1 MSSPILHIVKPN
13 VATPST
19 SAPVGP
25 VKVLI
30 QAPAL
35 MQLIDAVYMDNEEDL
50 TKSRTIGTLLGTR
63 SDDGSELEVKEC
75 YIVPHKEEAEELT
88 IEESHHISTYQLL
101 KRVNPELLI
110 VGWFSTNPVLDSF
123 TGLFQEF
130 YSKGSCFPHQPIH
143 LTLQTKDDNGDII
156 SPILKTY
163 ISSPVGVPA
172 NSTLAN
178 QIGIDK
184 IGSFAFTPVPNEVI
198 YSKTELTTLKYLN
211 KGVQT
216 ESRAVDLLGQDE
228 LKQIS
233 GSVANVASLLDT
245 LQAYVQKVIKGEI
258 EGDSNVGKRLLET
271 LNTQPS
277 SIDPDQLHTM
287 LQNHADDA
295 SLVEYLA
302 SCVKQ
307 QLDLSAKLTNF
318 MTPEESAK

>member
-13 VATPST
+13 VATPVS

-25 VKVLI
+25 VKVVI

-35 MQLIDAVYMDNEEDL
+35 MQLIDAVYMDNEENL
-50 TKSRTIGTLLGTR
+50 TQSRTIGTLLGTR
-63 SDDGSELEVKEC
+63 SDDGSELEIKEC
-75 YIVPHKEEAEELT
+75 FIVPHKEEADQLT
-88 IEESHHISTYQLL
+88 IEESYHISTYQLL
-101 KRVNPELLI
+101 RRVNPELLI

-130 YSKGSCFPHQPIH
+130 YSKSSCFPHQPIH
-143 LTLQTKDDNGDII
+143 LTLQSKDDNGDII

-163 ISSPVGVPA
+163 ISSPVGLPSGSSLV
-172 NSTLAN
+172 N
-178 QIGIDK
+178 QLGIDK
-184 IGSFAFTPVPNEVI
+184 IGSYAFTPVPNEI
-198 YSKTELTTLKYLN
+198 AYSNSELNTLKYLN
-211 KGVQT
+211 KGVKSD
-216 ESRAVDLLGQDE
+216 SRTVDLTGHDE
-228 LKQIS
+228 LKQILA
-233 GSVANVASLLDT
+233 SVSDVSSLLDT
-245 LQAYVQKVIKGEI
+245 LKAYVDKVTAGEI
-258 EGDSNVGKRLLET
+258 QGDQNVGKSLLES

-277 SIDPDQLHTM
+277 SIDPAQMQIM
-287 LQNHADDA
+287 LQNHIDDA